1 MRLFTAIKNYTTVSF
16 HLINNIYKY
25 IFIRMSLY
33 LTPTPLRTNSVFLL
47 FVCLLFKSFDHNFHS
62 RCSSS
67 ICIQFTIHFVSSS
80 SSSHPPKTAESDL
93 PFCRLSPFTA
103 VEFFLPFRRLSSI
116 LKFLRQFFAASSPT
130 KYVRQ
135 IGNVFLTV
143 SYPISILTR

>member
-1 MRLFTAIKNYTTVSF
+1 MYLYKN
-16 HLINNIYKY
+16 
-25 IFIRMSLY
+25 IFISHPYPSTYQL
-33 LTPTPLRTNSVFLL
+33 SFLL
-47 FVCLLFKSFDHNFHS
+47 FVCLLFKSFDHNFLS

-80 SSSHPPKTAESDL
+80 SSSRPPKTAESDL

-116 LKFLRQFFAASSPT
+116 LESLRLFFTASSPT

-143 SYPISILTR
+143 SYPISVLTH

>member
-1 MRLFTAIKNYTTVSF
+1 MYLYKN
-16 HLINNIYKY
+16 
-25 IFIRMSLY
+25 IFISHPYPFTYQL
-33 LTPTPLRTNSVFLL
+33 SFLL
-47 FVCLLFKSFDHNFHS
+47 FVCLLFKSFDHNFLS

-67 ICIQFTIHFVSSS
+67 IYIQFTIHFVSSS

-93 PFCRLSPFTA
+93 PFCRLSLFTA

-116 LKFLRQFFAASSPT
+116 LKSLRLFFAASLPT

-143 SYPISILTR
+143 LHPISVLTR